1 LVPKA
6 RLIVKIPFQ
15 LLIGLRYVRSRRQ
28 IGQDNRFIS
37 FISSLSMVGIALGVA
52 ALIVVLSVMNGFQKE
67 LRSRIL
73 GVTSHIEVVGM
84 DGALMDWQRVAAEAR
99 QVPQVQAA
107 APYVQGQVMLN
118 GLNREAGE
126 GPVMPGSG
134 VRGAIL
140 RGVDPKLED
149 TVADFSTHMKYGSLD
164 TLQPGA
170 FKIVLGSDLARALG
184 VVVGD
189 RVTVIAPEG
198 VVTPAGVIPRIKS
211 FEVGGVFDFGM
222 FEYDSG
228 LALIDLKDAQVLFR
242 LGQSVT
248 GVRLKVDDPFKAPQI
263 ARSIAPELDEPA
275 YLIDWSRKHANFFRA
290 VQIEK
295 RMMFLIL
302 FLIVAVAAFNIVSTL
317 VMAVTD
323 KRGDIAILRTLGA
336 SRGSIAMIFIV
347 QGALIGLIGLGLG
360 VGGGVALALNI
371 DKVVPAIERLFGIHF
386 LSREVYFISD
396 LPSDLQWDDVI
407 TISITAFV
415 LTLLATLYP
424 SLRAARVQP
433 AEALRHE

>member
-1 LVPKA
+1 
-6 RLIVKIPFQ
+6 VKIPFQ

-37 FISSLSMVGIALGVA
+37 FISGLSMVGIALGVA

-84 DGALMDWQRVAAEAR
+84 DGALQHWQQVAAEALKSPR
-99 QVPQVQAA
+99 VLAA

-118 GLNREAGE
+118 GLNREASD
-126 GPVMPGSG
+126 GPVFPGSG
-134 VRGAIL
+134 VRGAVI
-140 RGVDPKLED
+140 RGIDPDQEN
-149 TVADFSTHMKYGSLD
+149 TVADFNTHMKSGELD
-164 TLQPGA
+164 SLQPGA
-170 FKIVLGSDLARALG
+170 FRIVLGSDLARALG
-184 VVVGD
+184 VAVGD

-211 FEVGGVFDFGM
+211 FEISGIFEFGM
-222 FEYDSG
+222 YEYDSG
-228 LALIDLKDAQVLFR
+228 LALIDLQDAQVLFR
-242 LGQSVT
+242 LGQTVT
-248 GVRLKVDDPFKAPQI
+248 GVRLKVDDPFKAPLI
-263 ARSIAPELDEPA
+263 ARTIAPELSEPA

-336 SRGSIAMIFIV
+336 SRGSIALIFMV

-360 VGGGVALALNI
+360 VAGGVALALNI
-371 DKVVPAIERLFGIHF
+371 DTVVPAIERLFGIHF
-386 LSREVYFISD
+386 LSREVYFISE

>member
-1 LVPKA
+1 
-6 RLIVKIPFQ
+6 VKIPFQ

-37 FISSLSMVGIALGVA
+37 FISGLSMVGIALGVA

-84 DGALMDWQRVAAEAR
+84 DGALQNWQQVATQAR
-99 QVPQVQAA
+99 TVPQVLAT

-118 GLNREAGE
+118 GRSQEAGD
-126 GPVMPGSG
+126 GPVFPGSG
-134 VRGAIL
+134 VRGAVI
-140 RGVDPKLED
+140 RGIDPQQEN
-149 TVADFSTHMKYGSLD
+149 TVADFNTHMKSGTLD
-164 TLQPGA
+164 SLQPGA
-170 FKIVLGSDLARALG
+170 FRIVLGSDLARALG
-184 VVVGD
+184 VTVGD

-211 FEVGGVFDFGM
+211 FEISGVFEFGM

-228 LALIDLKDAQVLFR
+228 LALIDLQDAQVLFR
-242 LGQSVT
+242 LGQTVT

-263 ARSIAPELDEPA
+263 ARAIAPELSEPA

-336 SRGSIAMIFIV
+336 SRGSIALIFMV

-360 VGGGVALALNI
+360 VAGGVALALNI
-371 DKVVPAIERLFGIHF
+371 DTVVPAIERLFGIHF
-386 LSREVYFISD
+386 LSREVYFISE

>member
-1 LVPKA
+1 MKL
-6 RLIVKIPFQ
+6 PFQ

-37 FISSLSMVGIALGVA
+37 FISGLSMVGIALGVA

-84 DGALMDWQRVAAEAR
+84 DGALQNWQQVAAQALT
-99 QVPQVQAA
+99 VPRVLAA

-118 GLNREAGE
+118 GRNQEAGD
-126 GPVMPGSG
+126 GPVFPGSG
-134 VRGAIL
+134 VRGAVI
-140 RGVDPKLED
+140 RGIDPQQEN
-149 TVADFSTHMKYGSLD
+149 TVADFNTHMKSGTLD
-164 TLQPGA
+164 SLQPGS
-170 FKIVLGSDLARALG
+170 FRIVLGSDLARALG
-184 VVVGD
+184 VTVGD

-198 VVTPAGVIPRIKS
+198 VVTPAGVIPRVKS
-211 FEVGGVFDFGM
+211 FEISGIFEFGM

-228 LALIDLKDAQVLFR
+228 LALTDLQDAQVLFR
-242 LGQSVT
+242 LGQTVT
-248 GVRLKVDDPFKAPQI
+248 GVRLKVDDPFSAPQI
-263 ARSIAPELDEPA
+263 ARSIAPELSEPA

-336 SRGSIAMIFIV
+336 SRGSIALIFMV

-360 VGGGVALALNI
+360 VAGGVALALNI
-371 DKVVPAIERLFGIHF
+371 DTVVPAIERLFGIHF
-386 LSREVYFISD
+386 LSREVYFISE

>member
-1 LVPKA
+1 MKL
-6 RLIVKIPFQ
+6 PFQ

-37 FISSLSMVGIALGVA
+37 FISGLSMVGIALGVA

-84 DGALMDWQRVAAEAR
+84 DGALQNWQQVAAQALT
-99 QVPQVQAA
+99 VPRVLAA

-118 GLNREAGE
+118 GRNQEAGD
-126 GPVMPGSG
+126 GPVFPGSG
-134 VRGAIL
+134 VRGAVI
-140 RGVDPKLED
+140 RGIDPQQEN
-149 TVADFSTHMKYGSLD
+149 TVADFNTHMKSGTLES
-164 TLQPGA
+164 LQPGL
-170 FKIVLGSDLARALG
+170 FRIVLGSDLARALG
-184 VVVGD
+184 VTVGD

-198 VVTPAGVIPRIKS
+198 VVTPAGVIPRVKS
-211 FEVGGVFDFGM
+211 FEISGIFEFGM

-228 LALIDLKDAQVLFR
+228 LALTDLQDAQVLFR
-242 LGQSVT
+242 LGQTVT
-248 GVRLKVDDPFKAPQI
+248 GVRLKVDDPFSAPQI
-263 ARSIAPELDEPA
+263 ARSIAPELSEPA

-336 SRGSIAMIFIV
+336 SRGSIALIFMV

-360 VGGGVALALNI
+360 VAGGVALALNI
-371 DKVVPAIERLFGIHF
+371 DTVVPAIERLFGIHF
-386 LSREVYFISD
+386 LSREVYFISE

>member
-1 LVPKA
+1 MA
-6 RLIVKIPFQ
+6 
-15 LLIGLRYVRSRRQ
+15 
-28 IGQDNRFIS
+28 
-37 FISSLSMVGIALGVA
+37 GIALGVA

-84 DGALMDWQRVAAEAR
+84 DGALIDWQRVVQQSREL
-99 QVPQVQAA
+99 PQVLAA
-107 APYVQGQVMLN
+107 APYVEGQVMLN
-118 GLNREAGE
+118 GLSRDRTD
-126 GPVMPGSG
+126 GPTMPGSG
-134 VRGAIL
+134 VRGAIV
-140 RGVDPKLED
+140 RGIDPALEN
-149 TVADFSTHMKYGSLD
+149 TVADFVTHMKSGSLES
-164 TLQPGA
+164 LQPGS
-170 FKIVLGSDLARALG
+170 FNIVLGSDLARALG
-184 VVVGD
+184 VVTGD
-189 RVTVIAPEG
+189 RLTLIAPEG

-211 FEVGGVFDFGM
+211 FTVGGIFDFGM
-222 FEYDSG
+222 YEYDSG
-228 LALIDLKDAQVLFR
+228 LALIDLRDAQILFR
-242 LGQSVT
+242 LGQQVT
-248 GVRLKVDDPFKAPQI
+248 GVRLKVDDPFKSPRI
-263 ARSIAPELDEPA
+263 ARDLAPRLDEA
-275 YLIDWSRKHANFFRA
+275 AFLVDWSRKHANFFRA

-336 SRGSIAMIFIV
+336 SRGSIAMIFMV

-360 VGGGVALALNI
+360 VAGGVALALNI
-371 DKVVPAIERLFGIHF
+371 DVVVPAIERLFGVHF
-386 LSREVYFISD
+386 LSREIYFISD
-396 LPSDLQWDDVI
+396 LPSDLQWNDVL

>member
-1 LVPKA
+1 
-6 RLIVKIPFQ
+6 
-15 LLIGLRYVRSRRQ
+15 
-28 IGQDNRFIS
+28 
-37 FISSLSMVGIALGVA
+37 
-52 ALIVVLSVMNGFQKE
+52 
-67 LRSRIL
+67 
-73 GVTSHIEVVGM
+73 
-84 DGALMDWQRVAAEAR
+84 
-99 QVPQVQAA
+99 
-107 APYVQGQVMLN
+107 
-118 GLNREAGE
+118 
-126 GPVMPGSG
+126 
-134 VRGAIL
+134 
-140 RGVDPKLED
+140 
-149 TVADFSTHMKYGSLD
+149 MKYGSLD
-164 TLQPGA
+164 ALQPGS

-263 ARSIAPELDEPA
+263 ARTIAPVLDEPA
-275 YLIDWSRKHANFFRA
+275 YLVDWSRKHANFFRA

-317 VMAVTD
+317 VMAVTE

-336 SRGSIAMIFIV
+336 SRGSIAMIFMV

-360 VGGGVALALNI
+360 VAGGVALALNI
-371 DKVVPAIERLFGIHF
+371 DTVVPAIERLFGIHF

-407 TISITAFV
+407 TISTTAFV

>member
-1 LVPKA
+1 MQKA

-37 FISSLSMVGIALGVA
+37 FISSLSMAGIALGVA

-84 DGALMDWQRVAAEAR
+84 DGALMDWQRVAAQAR
-99 QVPQVQAA
+99 EVPQVLAA

-126 GPVMPGSG
+126 GPVLPGSG
-134 VRGAIL
+134 VRGAII
-140 RGVDPKLED
+140 RGIDPQLEN
-149 TVADFSTHMKYGSLD
+149 TVADFNTHMKQGSLD
-164 TLQPGA
+164 SLQPGT
-170 FKIVLGSDLARALG
+170 FRIVLGSDLARALG

-211 FEVGGVFDFGM
+211 FEVSGIFDFGM

-228 LALIDLKDAQVLFR
+228 LALIDMKDAQVLFR
-242 LGQSVT
+242 LGQTVT

-263 ARSIAPELDEPA
+263 ARSIAPVLDEPA

-336 SRGSIAMIFIV
+336 SRGSIAMIFMV

-360 VGGGVALALNI
+360 VAGGVALALNI
-371 DKVVPAIERLFGIHF
+371 DTVVPAIERLFGIHF

-407 TISITAFV
+407 TISSTAFV

>member
-1 LVPKA
+1 MPKA

-37 FISSLSMVGIALGVA
+37 FISSLSMAGIALGVA

-84 DGALMDWQRVAAEAR
+84 DGALMDWQRVAAQAR
-99 QVPQVQAA
+99 QVPQVLAA

-118 GLNREAGE
+118 GLNREPGE
-126 GPVMPGSG
+126 GPLMPGSG
-134 VRGAIL
+134 VRGAII
-140 RGVDPKLED
+140 RGIDPQLEN
-149 TVADFSTHMKYGSLD
+149 TVADFNTHMKFGTLD

-170 FKIVLGSDLARALG
+170 FRIVLGSDLARALG

-242 LGQSVT
+242 LGQTVT

-263 ARSIAPELDEPA
+263 ARSIAPVLDEPA

-336 SRGSIAMIFIV
+336 SRGSIAMIFMV

-360 VGGGVALALNI
+360 VAGGVALALNI
-371 DKVVPAIERLFGIHF
+371 DTVVPAIESLFGIHF

-396 LPSDLQWDDVI
+396 LPSDLQWDDVT

>member
-107 APYVQGQVMLN
+107 APYVQGQIILN

-164 TLQPGA
+164 ALQPGA

-371 DKVVPAIERLFGIHF
+371 DTVVPAIERLFGIHF

>member
-1 LVPKA
+1 M
-6 RLIVKIPFQ
+6 KIPFQ

-37 FISSLSMVGIALGVA
+37 FISGLSMVGIALGVA

-84 DGALMDWQRVAAEAR
+84 DGALQNWQQVAAQAR
-99 QVPQVQAA
+99 TVPQVLAA

-118 GLNREAGE
+118 GRSQEAGD
-126 GPVMPGSG
+126 GPVFPGSG
-134 VRGAIL
+134 VRGAVI
-140 RGVDPKLED
+140 RGIDPQQEN
-149 TVADFSTHMKYGSLD
+149 TVADFNTHMKSGMLD
-164 TLQPGA
+164 SLQPGA
-170 FKIVLGSDLARALG
+170 FRIVLGSDLARALG
-184 VVVGD
+184 VTVGD

-211 FEVGGVFDFGM
+211 FEISGIFEFGM

-228 LALIDLKDAQVLFR
+228 LALIDLQDAQVLFR
-242 LGQSVT
+242 LGQTVT

-263 ARSIAPELDEPA
+263 ARAIAPELSEPA

-336 SRGSIAMIFIV
+336 SRGSIALIFMV

-360 VGGGVALALNI
+360 VAGGVALALNI
-371 DKVVPAIERLFGIHF
+371 DTVVPAIERLFGIHF
-386 LSREVYFISD
+386 LSREVYFISE
-396 LPSDLQWDDVI
+396 LPSDLQWDDVM

-415 LTLLATLYP
+415 LTLLATLYR

>member
-1 LVPKA
+1 
-6 RLIVKIPFQ
+6 VKLPFQ

-37 FISSLSMVGIALGVA
+37 FISGLSMVGIALGVA

-84 DGALMDWQRVAAEAR
+84 DGALQNWQQVAAQALT
-99 QVPQVQAA
+99 VPRVLAA

-118 GLNREAGE
+118 GRNQEAGD
-126 GPVMPGSG
+126 GPVFPGSG
-134 VRGAIL
+134 VRGAVI
-140 RGVDPKLED
+140 RGIDPQQEN
-149 TVADFSTHMKYGSLD
+149 TVADFNTHMKSGTLD
-164 TLQPGA
+164 SLQPGS
-170 FKIVLGSDLARALG
+170 FRIVLGSDLARALG
-184 VVVGD
+184 VTVGD

-198 VVTPAGVIPRIKS
+198 VVTPAGVIPRVKS
-211 FEVGGVFDFGM
+211 FEISGIFEFGM

-228 LALIDLKDAQVLFR
+228 LALTDLQDAQVLFR
-242 LGQSVT
+242 LGQTVT
-248 GVRLKVDDPFKAPQI
+248 GVRLKVDDPFSAPQI
-263 ARSIAPELDEPA
+263 ARSIAPELSEPA

-336 SRGSIAMIFIV
+336 SRGSIALIFMV

-360 VGGGVALALNI
+360 VAGGVALALNI
-371 DKVVPAIERLFGIHF
+371 DTVVPAIERLFGIHF
-386 LSREVYFISD
+386 LSREVYFISE

>member
-1 LVPKA
+1 MPKA
-6 RLIVKIPFQ
+6 RLIVKISFQ

-73 GVTSHIEVVGM
+73 GVTSHIEVMGM
-84 DGALMDWQRVAAEAR
+84 EGALMDWQRVAAQAR
-99 QVPQVQAA
+99 QVPQVLAA

-134 VRGAIL
+134 VRGAIV
-140 RGVDPKLED
+140 RGIDPQLED
-149 TVADFSTHMKYGSLD
+149 TVADFSSHMKHGSLD
-164 TLQPGA
+164 VLQPGS

-263 ARSIAPELDEPA
+263 ARSIAPVLDEPA

-336 SRGSIAMIFIV
+336 SRGSIAMIFMV

-360 VGGGVALALNI
+360 VAGGVALALNI
-371 DKVVPAIERLFGIHF
+371 DTVVPAIERLFGIHF

-396 LPSDLQWDDVI
+396 LPSDLQWNDVI
-407 TISITAFV
+407 TISTTAFV
-415 LTLLATLYP
+415 LTLLVTLYP

>member
-1 LVPKA
+1 
-6 RLIVKIPFQ
+6 
-15 LLIGLRYVRSRRQ
+15 
-28 IGQDNRFIS
+28 
-37 FISSLSMVGIALGVA
+37 
-52 ALIVVLSVMNGFQKE
+52 
-67 LRSRIL
+67 
-73 GVTSHIEVVGM
+73 
-84 DGALMDWQRVAAEAR
+84 
-99 QVPQVQAA
+99 
-107 APYVQGQVMLN
+107 MLN
-118 GLNREAGE
+118 GRNQEAGD
-126 GPVMPGSG
+126 GPVFPGSG
-134 VRGAIL
+134 VRGAVI
-140 RGVDPKLED
+140 RGIDPQQEN
-149 TVADFSTHMKYGSLD
+149 TVADFNTHMKSGTLD
-164 TLQPGA
+164 SLQPGS
-170 FKIVLGSDLARALG
+170 FRIVLGSDLARALG
-184 VVVGD
+184 VTVGD

-198 VVTPAGVIPRIKS
+198 VVTPAGVIPRVKS
-211 FEVGGVFDFGM
+211 FEISGIFEFGM

-228 LALIDLKDAQVLFR
+228 LALTDLQDAQVLFR
-242 LGQSVT
+242 LGQTVT
-248 GVRLKVDDPFKAPQI
+248 GVRLKVDDPFSAPQI
-263 ARSIAPELDEPA
+263 ARSIAPELSEPA

-336 SRGSIAMIFIV
+336 SRGSIALIFMV

-360 VGGGVALALNI
+360 VAGGVALALNI
-371 DKVVPAIERLFGIHF
+371 DTVVPAIERLFGIHF
-386 LSREVYFISD
+386 LSREVYFISE

>member
-1 LVPKA
+1 MKL
-6 RLIVKIPFQ
+6 PFQ

-37 FISSLSMVGIALGVA
+37 FISGLSMVGIALGVA

-84 DGALMDWQRVAAEAR
+84 DGALQNWQQVAAQALT
-99 QVPQVQAA
+99 VPRVLAA

-118 GLNREAGE
+118 GRNQEAGD
-126 GPVMPGSG
+126 GPVFPGSG
-134 VRGAIL
+134 VRGAVI
-140 RGVDPKLED
+140 RGIDPQQEN
-149 TVADFSTHMKYGSLD
+149 TVADFNTHMKSGTLD
-164 TLQPGA
+164 SLQPGS
-170 FKIVLGSDLARALG
+170 FRIVLGSDLARALG
-184 VVVGD
+184 VTVGD

-198 VVTPAGVIPRIKS
+198 VVTPAGVIPRVKS
-211 FEVGGVFDFGM
+211 FEISGIFEFGM

-228 LALIDLKDAQVLFR
+228 LALTDLQDAQVLFR
-242 LGQSVT
+242 LGQTVT
-248 GVRLKVDDPFKAPQI
+248 GVRLKVDDPFSAPQI
-263 ARSIAPELDEPA
+263 ARSIAPELSEPA

-336 SRGSIAMIFIV
+336 SRGSIALIFMV
-347 QGALIGLIGLGLG
+347 QGALIGLIGLVLG
-360 VGGGVALALNI
+360 VAGGVALALNI
-371 DKVVPAIERLFGIHF
+371 DTVVPAIERLFGIHF
-386 LSREVYFISD
+386 LSREVYFISE

>member
-1 LVPKA
+1 MRWA
-6 RLIVKIPFQ
+6 HLIVKIPFQ

-37 FISSLSMVGIALGVA
+37 FISGLSMVGIALGVA

-84 DGALMDWQRVAAEAR
+84 DGALQNWQQVAAQAR
-99 QVPQVQAA
+99 TVPQVLAA

-118 GLNREAGE
+118 GRSQEAGD
-126 GPVMPGSG
+126 GPVFPGSG
-134 VRGAIL
+134 VRGAVI
-140 RGVDPKLED
+140 RGIDPQQEN
-149 TVADFSTHMKYGSLD
+149 TVADFNTHMKSGMLD
-164 TLQPGA
+164 SLQPGA
-170 FKIVLGSDLARALG
+170 FRIVLGSDLARALG
-184 VVVGD
+184 VTVGD

-211 FEVGGVFDFGM
+211 FEISGIFEFGM

-228 LALIDLKDAQVLFR
+228 LALIDLQDAQVLFR
-242 LGQSVT
+242 LGQTVT

-263 ARSIAPELDEPA
+263 ARAIAPELSEPA

-336 SRGSIAMIFIV
+336 SRGSIALIFMV

-360 VGGGVALALNI
+360 VAGGVALALNI
-371 DKVVPAIERLFGIHF
+371 DTVVPAIERLFGIHF
-386 LSREVYFISD
+386 LSREVYFISE
-396 LPSDLQWDDVI
+396 LPSDLQWDDVM

>member
-1 LVPKA
+1 MKL
-6 RLIVKIPFQ
+6 PFQ

-37 FISSLSMVGIALGVA
+37 FISGLSMVGIALGVA

-84 DGALMDWQRVAAEAR
+84 DGALQNWQQVAAQALT
-99 QVPQVQAA
+99 VPRVLAA

-118 GLNREAGE
+118 GRNQEAGD
-126 GPVMPGSG
+126 GPVFPGSG
-134 VRGAIL
+134 VRGAVI
-140 RGVDPKLED
+140 RGIDPQQEN
-149 TVADFSTHMKYGSLD
+149 TVADFNTHMKSGTLD
-164 TLQPGA
+164 SLQPGA
-170 FKIVLGSDLARALG
+170 FRIVLGSDLARALG
-184 VVVGD
+184 VTVGD

-198 VVTPAGVIPRIKS
+198 VVTPAGVIPRVKS
-211 FEVGGVFDFGM
+211 FEISGIFEFGM

-228 LALIDLKDAQVLFR
+228 LALTDLQDAQVLFR
-242 LGQSVT
+242 LGQTVT
-248 GVRLKVDDPFKAPQI
+248 GVRLKVDDPFSAPQI
-263 ARSIAPELDEPA
+263 ARSIAPELSEPA

-336 SRGSIAMIFIV
+336 SRGSIALIFMV

-360 VGGGVALALNI
+360 VAGGVALALNI
-371 DKVVPAIERLFGIHF
+371 DTVVPAIERLFGIHF
-386 LSREVYFISD
+386 LSREVYFISE

>member
-1 LVPKA
+1 
-6 RLIVKIPFQ
+6 VKIPFQ

-37 FISSLSMVGIALGVA
+37 FISGLSMVGIALGVA

-84 DGALMDWQRVAAEAR
+84 DGALQNWQQVAAQAR
-99 QVPQVQAA
+99 TVPQVLAA

-118 GLNREAGE
+118 GRSQEAGD
-126 GPVMPGSG
+126 GPVFPGSG
-134 VRGAIL
+134 VRGAVI
-140 RGVDPKLED
+140 RGIDPQQEN
-149 TVADFSTHMKYGSLD
+149 TVADFNTHMKSGTLD
-164 TLQPGA
+164 SLQPGA
-170 FKIVLGSDLARALG
+170 FRIVLGSDLARALG
-184 VVVGD
+184 VTVGD

-211 FEVGGVFDFGM
+211 FEISGIFEFGM

-228 LALIDLKDAQVLFR
+228 LALIDLQDAQVLFR
-242 LGQSVT
+242 LGQTVT

-263 ARSIAPELDEPA
+263 ARAIAPELSEPA

-336 SRGSIAMIFIV
+336 SRGSIALIFMV

-360 VGGGVALALNI
+360 VAGGVALALNI
-371 DKVVPAIERLFGIHF
+371 DTVVPAIERLFGIHF
-386 LSREVYFISD
+386 LSREVYLISE
-396 LPSDLQWDDVI
+396 LPSDLQWDDVM

>member
-1 LVPKA
+1 
-6 RLIVKIPFQ
+6 VKIPFQ

-37 FISSLSMVGIALGVA
+37 FISGLSMVGIALGVA

-84 DGALMDWQRVAAEAR
+84 DGALQNWQQVAAQAR
-99 QVPQVQAA
+99 TVPQVLAA

-118 GLNREAGE
+118 GRSQEAGD
-126 GPVMPGSG
+126 GPVFPGSG
-134 VRGAIL
+134 VRGAVI
-140 RGVDPKLED
+140 RGIDPQQEN
-149 TVADFSTHMKYGSLD
+149 TVADFNTHMKSGMLD
-164 TLQPGA
+164 SLQPGA
-170 FKIVLGSDLARALG
+170 FRIVLGSDLARALG
-184 VVVGD
+184 VTVGD

-211 FEVGGVFDFGM
+211 FEISGIFEFGM

-228 LALIDLKDAQVLFR
+228 LALIDLQDAQVLFR
-242 LGQSVT
+242 LGQTVT

-263 ARSIAPELDEPA
+263 ARAIAPELSEPA

-336 SRGSIAMIFIV
+336 SRGSIALIFMV

-360 VGGGVALALNI
+360 VAGGVALALNI
-371 DKVVPAIERLFGIHF
+371 DTVVPAIERLFGIHF
-386 LSREVYFISD
+386 LSREVYFISE
-396 LPSDLQWDDVI
+396 LPSDLQWDDVM

>member
-1 LVPKA
+1 M
-6 RLIVKIPFQ
+6 KIPFQ

-37 FISSLSMVGIALGVA
+37 FISGLSMVGIALGVA

-84 DGALMDWQRVAAEAR
+84 EGALQNWQQVAAQALT
-99 QVPQVQAA
+99 VPRVLAA

-118 GLNREAGE
+118 GRSQEAGD
-126 GPVMPGSG
+126 GPVFPGSG
-134 VRGAIL
+134 VRGAVI
-140 RGVDPKLED
+140 RGIDPAEEN
-149 TVADFSTHMKYGSLD
+149 TVADFNTHMKSGTLD
-164 TLQPGA
+164 SLQPGA
-170 FKIVLGSDLARALG
+170 FRIVLGSDLARALG
-184 VVVGD
+184 VTVGD

-211 FEVGGVFDFGM
+211 FEISGIFEFGM

-228 LALIDLKDAQVLFR
+228 LALTDLQDAQVLFR

-248 GVRLKVDDPFKAPQI
+248 GVRLKVDDPFNAPQI
-263 ARSIAPELDEPA
+263 ARSIAPELSEPA

-336 SRGSIAMIFIV
+336 SRGSIALIFMV

-360 VGGGVALALNI
+360 VAGGVALALNI
-371 DKVVPAIERLFGIHF
+371 DTVVPAIERLFGIHF
-386 LSREVYFISD
+386 LSREVYFISE

-407 TISITAFV
+407 RISITAFV

>member
-1 LVPKA
+1 M
-6 RLIVKIPFQ
+6 KIPFQ

-84 DGALMDWQRVAAEAR
+84 DGALQNWQQVAVQALTVPRVL
-99 QVPQVQAA
+99 AA

-118 GLNREAGE
+118 GRGQDAGD
-126 GPVMPGSG
+126 GPVFPGSG
-134 VRGAIL
+134 VRGAVI
-140 RGVDPKLED
+140 RGIDPQQEN
-149 TVADFSTHMKYGSLD
+149 TVADFNTHMKSGTLD
-164 TLQPGA
+164 SLQPGL
-170 FKIVLGSDLARALG
+170 FRIVLGSDLARALG
-184 VVVGD
+184 VTVGD

-211 FEVGGVFDFGM
+211 FEISGIFEFGM

-228 LALIDLKDAQVLFR
+228 LALTDLQDAQVLFR
-242 LGQSVT
+242 QGQTVT

-263 ARSIAPELDEPA
+263 ARSIAPELSEPA

-336 SRGSIAMIFIV
+336 SRGSIALIFMV

-360 VGGGVALALNI
+360 VAGGVALALNI
-371 DKVVPAIERLFGIHF
+371 DTVVPAIERLFGVHF
-386 LSREVYFISD
+386 LSREVYFISE